1 MTQAG
6 TTQGN
11 TKQDDVVKQINEVLK
26 RFRSVVDYLQKQET
40 IPSFRTLCQTT
51 PVVKEAFDR
60 VVAAR
65 CNSRV
70 EQWCS
75 GRINCAIIGSS
86 GNGKTTML
94 DEMFPGLSER
104 GLLVTDVTDT
114 TSQALHIS
122 FADKP
127 DELNEVF
134 VNSWSHSQMVS
145 LMEDDDVKRQNETD
159 GINVEF
165 LEDRVVI
172 DGGAANLRDMQ
183 SFKFPLRTELRPFP
197 TSYRVPK
204 DRLSDKRFVRA
215 LTVKQP
221 SDQIDRGSLVSFD
234 GNSYNAL
241 QLRAVVK
248 EVRLKDGYNNILRW
262 SKRTPHEAIRL
273 QFVDTPG
280 ISVQGSEKDEV
291 LRHFLGKKSNH
302 IALQM
307 WMNDELDI
315 VVHLVLCGRNS
326 DFAELWRTLETH
338 CEPGQMDDLS
348 ERLVLAVNGMNRYFS
363 DKNLIDKYESP
374 DQAVSGGDHFATTIE
389 DNILQKMS
397 PRGRIKPAEI
407 CFFDSKSIVEA
418 DKRQPYGDYYRSCEA
433 TMQSWTEPSGVG
445 YGTLS
450 RLGILEGFKENIG
463 ALVDPNDRGQGH
475 LVRKLF
481 DLVDRRGPYL
491 LVKKF
496 LVRTKVFEEV
506 ENLLEAINTYYDE
519 QGSLNRRA
527 VLDALLSCLQ
537 FIDLDDPQSLENF
550 IGEKIDPAVDGMNFS
565 GSDQRPETWGAEA
578 FRETANLLKR
588 EIVTASNPLPDI
600 ATEFERHFETQIP
613 NWSSRWGYDDLQIPA
628 PSVNSPNS
636 ADLMRYC
643 LKLHAREIMLRL
655 MAEQESSGDSEGF
668 EQSPE
673 DQKRILQIITW
684 LGEARSMTKT
694 LCASH
699 GVSL

>member
-1 MTQAG
+1 MTQVVSAK
-6 TTQGN
+6 TETS
-11 TKQDDVVKQINEVLK
+11 QDDVVKQINEVLK

-51 PVVKEAFDR
+51 PVINEAFNR
-60 VVAAR
+60 AVAAR
-65 CNSRV
+65 GNSRV
-70 EQWCS
+70 EQWCN
-75 GRINCAIIGSS
+75 GRITCAIIGSS

-94 DEMFPGLSER
+94 DEMFPGLSGR

-122 FADKP
+122 YADKP
-127 DELNEVF
+127 HELNEVF
-134 VNSWSHSQMVS
+134 VNSWSHAQLVS
-145 LMEDDDVKRQNETD
+145 LMEDEDVKQQNETD
-159 GINVEF
+159 RINVEF
-165 LEDRVVI
+165 LGDRIVV
-172 DGGAANLRDMQ
+172 DGGAANLRNIQ

-197 TSYRVPK
+197 TSYRVPTDK
-204 DRLSDKRFVRA
+204 LSDKRFLRA

-221 SDQIDRGSLVSFD
+221 SDQIDRGSLVTFE

-248 EVRLKDGYNNILRW
+248 EVRLKDEYRNILRW
-262 SKRTPHEAIRL
+262 SRRAPQEAVRL

-315 VVHLVLCGRNS
+315 VIHLVLCGRNS
-326 DFAELWRTLETH
+326 DFAELWRTLEAR

-348 ERLVLAVNGMNRYFS
+348 ERLVLAINGMNRYFS

-374 DQAVSGGDHFATTIE
+374 DQAISGGDHFATTIE

-433 TMQSWTEPSGVG
+433 IMKSWTEPSGVG

-450 RLGILEGFKENIG
+450 RLGILEDFKENIA
-463 ALVDPNDRGQGH
+463 ALVDSNDRGQGY

-496 LVRTKVFEEV
+496 LIRTKVFEEV
-506 ENLLEAINTYYDE
+506 ENLLEAIKTYYDE
-519 QGSLNRRA
+519 QGVLNRRA
-527 VLDALLSCLQ
+527 VLEALLSCLR
-537 FIDLDDPQSLENF
+537 FIDLNDPESLESF
-550 IGEKIDPAVDGMNFS
+550 VGEKIDPEVDRMDFS
-565 GSDQRPETWGAEA
+565 GSGQRPETWGAEA
-578 FRETANLLKR
+578 FRRTANLLKGK
-588 EIVTASNPLPDI
+588 IVDAAKASAEI
-600 ATEFERHFETQIP
+600 ATEFERHFDTQIP
-613 NWSSRWGYDDLQIPA
+613 NWSSRWGYDNLRIPL
-628 PSVNSPNS
+628 PSVSSQNS

-655 MAEQESSGDSEGF
+655 MAEQESTGDAEGF
-668 EQSPE
+668 KQSIE

-684 LGEARSMTKT
+684 LNEAKDMTKA
-694 LCASH
+694 LCATH
-699 GVSL
+699 GVSI

>member
-1 MTQAG
+1 MTQG
-6 TTQGN
+6 DTTPEKA
-11 TKQDDVVKQINEVLK
+11 TQDDVVKHINEVLK
-26 RFRSVVDYLQKQET
+26 RFRHVVDHLQRQES

-60 VVAAR
+60 VIAVRA
-65 CNSRV
+65 NSRV
-70 EQWCS
+70 ERCN
-75 GRINCAIIGSS
+75 GRLNCAIIGSS

-94 DEMFPGLSER
+94 DEMFPSLSER

-122 FADKP
+122 FADRP

-145 LMEDDDVKRQNETD
+145 LMEDNDVKRQNDTD
-159 GINVEF
+159 GISIEY
-165 LEDRVVI
+165 LEDRVVV
-172 DGGAANLRDMQ
+172 DGAAAKLRNVQ

-197 TSYRVPK
+197 TSYRVPTDK
-204 DRLSDKRFVRA
+204 LSDKRFLRA

-221 SDQIDRGSLVSFD
+221 SDQIDRGSLVVFD
-234 GNSYNAL
+234 GNAYNAL

-248 EVRLKDGYNNILRW
+248 EVRLKDGYKNILRW
-262 SKRTPHEAIRL
+262 SKRTPQEASRL

-315 VVHLVLCGRNS
+315 VIHLVLCGRNS

-374 DQAVSGGDHFATTIE
+374 DQAISGGDHFATTIE
-389 DNILQKMS
+389 DNILLKMS

-407 CFFDSKSIVEA
+407 CFFDSEKIVVA
-418 DKRQPYGDYYRSCEA
+418 DKGRSYADYYRSCHA

-445 YGTLS
+445 YGTLLK
-450 RLGILEGFKENIG
+450 LGILESFKENIT
-463 ALVDPNDRGQGH
+463 ALVDPNDRGQGY

-496 LVRTKVFEEV
+496 LVRTKVLEEV
-506 ENLLEAINTYYDE
+506 ENLLEAINAYYDE
-519 QGSLNRRA
+519 NGSLNRRA
-527 VLDALLSCLQ
+527 VLEALLSCLQ
-537 FIDLDDPQSLENF
+537 FIDLNDPRSLETF
-550 IGEKIDPAVDGMNFS
+550 IGDKIDPVVDRMDFAGAS
-565 GSDQRPETWGAEA
+565 QKPESWGAEA
-578 FRETANLLKR
+578 FKATANLLKR
-588 EIVTASNPLPDI
+588 EIINTSRPSADI
-600 ATEFERHFETQIP
+600 TTEFERHFDAQVP
-613 NWSSRWGYDDLQIPA
+613 NWSSRWGYDNFRIPA
-628 PSVNSPNS
+628 PSVHSPNS

-643 LKLHAREIMLRL
+643 LKLHAREICS
-655 MAEQESSGDSEGF
+655 A
-668 EQSPE
+668 
-673 DQKRILQIITW
+673 
-684 LGEARSMTKT
+684 
-694 LCASH
+694 
-699 GVSL
+699 